1 MSTFVNT
8 TQRLLGALLITWN
21 LFNLFLDTRV
31 FKALGAAAIF
41 TTLYQ
46 FWIYKENEKIEI
58 VKPNAQELLTKANIL
73 QTEEAYDE
81 VCIQHQN
88 SDECITANKNWLTL
102 LRADND
108 ISKIKDEGIRCELLT
123 AFPDSDVHN
132 VAPASSGLTLPNYLT
147 DIDLNSA
154 KSSCFAARLK
164 YQNIPEFS
172 FYLGKVYEAEARKT
186 GNPSAYKDAGNYY
199 LEAVLKDYGP
209 AFASLGYLY
218 GGGKIGLTEKNDA
231 NLETAYRIFESGKIK
246 GLVEP
251 TLAFAYYTQFGFGTP
266 EGKAEPQIAKDIFQ
280 SLSDAGSG
288 EAARRLGHLHRY
300 GYLGKVDY
308 TEAEINYDL
317 AFSRGIDNAF
327 LDIIDMKFDGKLHDS
342 RNDIEVEVFNELK
355 DFIEKNPDNRRALNM
370 IGWAYHH
377 GNGIKQNNSEA
388 IQNYNDAKNLGYAY
402 AAINLGDAIANNELG
417 FDRNK
422 NDAFQVFNDA
432 IKLGETDG
440 LLKKAQKLLSGTFS
454 DEVSNA
460 DKKQAY
466 IWIKEAKNKS
476 NGNWAT
482 NYYAYVKMHGFGT
495 DPNYAEAYDLFKYLV
510 DVKKYPT
517 AIYNIVYMHENC
529 LVPHAPRSDLREYL
543 EIGINLKD
551 HYSIDYL
558 QNLGDKSYP
567 NVSC

>member
-1 MSTFVNT
+1 
-8 TQRLLGALLITWN
+8 
-21 LFNLFLDTRV
+21 
-31 FKALGAAAIF
+31 LGAAAIF

-58 VKPNAQELLTKANIL
+58 VEPNAQELLTKANIL

-81 VCIQHQN
+81 VCIQHRN
-88 SDECITANKNWLTL
+88 SDECTTANQNWLAL
-102 LRADND
+102 LRTDND
-108 ISKIKDEGIRCELLT
+108 ISKIQDEGIKCELLT
-123 AFPDSDVHN
+123 AFPDSQIHN
-132 VAPASSGLTLPNYLT
+132 VAPASSDLILPNYLT

-154 KSSCFAARLK
+154 KSSCVAARLK
-164 YQNIPEFS
+164 YKNIPEFS
-172 FYLGKVYEAEARKT
+172 FYLGRIYEAEARKT
-186 GNPSAYKDAGNYY
+186 GNPSAYKDASNYY

-209 AFASLGYLY
+209 AFSSLGYLY
-218 GGGKIGLTEKNDA
+218 GGGKIGLTEKNEA
-231 NLETAYRIFESGKIK
+231 NLETAYRIFEGGKNK

-251 TLAFAYYTQFGFGTP
+251 TLAFAYYTQFGFGTS
-266 EGKAEPQIAKDIFQ
+266 EGEAKPQIAKDIFQ
-280 SLSDAGSG
+280 SLSDVGSA

-308 TEAEINYDL
+308 TEAAINYDL
-317 AFSRGIDNAF
+317 AYSRGINNAF
-327 LDIIDMKFDGKLHDS
+327 LDIIDMKFDGKSHDS
-342 RNDIEVEVFNELK
+342 RNDIEVEAFNELK
-355 DFIEKNPDNRRALNM
+355 DFVDKNPANRRALNM

-377 GNGIKQNNSEA
+377 GKGVKQNNFEA

-417 FDRNK
+417 FDGNK
-422 NDAFQVFNDA
+422 NDAFEEFNVA
-432 IKLGETDG
+432 ISLGEADG
-440 LLKKAQKLLSGTFS
+440 LLKKAQTLLDGAFS
-454 DEVSNA
+454 NEISDK

-466 IWIKEAKNKS
+466 VWIEKAKNKS

-495 DPNYAEAYDLFKYLV
+495 DANYPEAYDLFTYLV

-517 AIYNIVYMHENC
+517 AIENIVYMHENC
-529 LVPHAPRSDLREYL
+529 LVPHAPRLDLRKYL
-543 EIGINLKD
+543 EIGKNLKD

-558 QNLGDKSYP
+558 QNLGDKTYP